1 MQTVVVCPTCQGEG
15 STISAKCTTCKGDG
29 RSYDEETVSINI
41 PGGVY
46 DGMQLSMSG
55 KGNAG
60 MRGGAPGDL
69 IIAIEEEA
77 HKELHR
83 DGLNVGYDLFISFT
97 DAVFGAQVEVP
108 TIDGR
113 AKIKIPPGTQSGKIF
128 RLKGKGFPEI
138 NGYGRKGDQLINV
151 NVWTPQ
157 NLSTEEKAVLEA
169 MRESENFQP
178 HPSKSEKGFF
188 DKLKEVFS

>member
-1 MQTVVVCPTCQGEG
+1 
-15 STISAKCTTCKGDG
+15 
-29 RSYDEETVSINI
+29 
-41 PGGVY
+41 
-46 DGMQLSMSG
+46 MQLSMSG
-55 KGNAG
+55 KGNVG
-60 MRGGAPGDL
+60 LRGGAPGDL

-138 NGYGRKGDQLINV
+138 NGYQKGDQLINV

-157 NLSTEEKAVLEA
+157 HLSPEEEIALNK
-169 MRESENFQP
+169 MKSSDNFKPQP
-178 HPSKSEKGFF
+178 QKSEKGFF